1 MIEQFKLFLFILSCV
16 YTLRFILEFI
26 VKLFQSEPVPMKVSK
41 VNEIILYLTT
51 SYIITYF
58 II

>member
-1 MIEQFKLFLFILSCV
+1 MIEQFKLFLLILSCV

-41 VNEIILYLTT
+41 VNETILYLTT